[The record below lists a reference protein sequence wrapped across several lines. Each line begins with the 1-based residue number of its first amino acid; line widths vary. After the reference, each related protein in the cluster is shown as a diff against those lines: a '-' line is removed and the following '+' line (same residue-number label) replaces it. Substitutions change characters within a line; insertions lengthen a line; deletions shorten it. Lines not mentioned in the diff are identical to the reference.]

1 MTTNYI
7 DVYAI
12 TDDDESD
19 PDAMFYATADDTDA
33 LRRALIDAMGDVT
46 LEHLFHD
53 DLMRYDAY
61 NVCNADDEPVAVAY
75 IGTA

>member
-12 TDDDESD
+12 IDDDESD
-19 PDAMFYATADDTDA
+19 PDAMFYAIADDTNA
-33 LRRALIDAMGDVT
+33 LQRALVDAMGDVT

-53 DLMRYDAY
+53 DLMHHDAY
-61 NVCNADDEPVAVAY
+61 NVRNADDEPVAIAY